1 MTDEQRAPAEDT
13 RYRRG
18 LRYTHRTWTIVS
30 TVAIV
35 AGIVFLILLIARNT
49 RHVKV
54 DYVFGSA
61 NARVV
66 WLSVISALTGWVL
79 GLATSVLLRRRM
91 RRVE

>member
-1 MTDEQRAPAEDT
+1 MTDEQPAPAEET
-13 RYRRG
+13 RVSRGRRYG
-18 LRYTHRTWTIVS
+18 QRTWTYVS
-30 TVAIV
+30 TLAIV

-61 NARVV
+61 DARVV
-66 WLSVISALTGWVL
+66 WLIVVSALTGWVL